1 MLDNLNWRLILTVSA
16 VLVVLY
22 YLLGNKENGVYESSR
37 QRAGEILDENG
48 VGIYENMASIEGEEP
63 IQVYDL
69 GMYDFPNT
77 NAFGTKEGAERL
89 NNASVRPEFSR
100 NPFPIAEGCT
110 DCPAKGRPNPSD
122 GNLHVCKCGL
132 PSKRMIDAYGG
143 SHFSLPH
150 MCSPCGGNVEEP
162 SNLGRWWK
170 RKGCSNPEAVGL
182 DLRPQCSRCGN

>member
-1 MLDNLNWRLILTVSA
+1 VVKKSLLIINETIMLDNLNWKLILTVTA

-22 YLLGNKENGVYESSR
+22 YVLGNNQQNTNQV
-37 QRAGEILDENG
+37 IH
-48 VGIYENMASIEGEEP
+48 ENMASVQGEEP
-63 IQVYDL
+63 LQVYDL

-77 NAFGTKEGAERL
+77 NAFGTTEGPERL
-89 NNASVRPEFSR
+89 NNASVRPEFSS

-110 DCPAKGRPNPSD
+110 GCPAKGCPNPAD

-132 PSKRMIDAYGG
+132 PSKRMIDAFGG

-150 MCSPCGGNVEEP
+150 MCAPCGGNVEEP

-170 RKGCSNPEAVGL
+170 RKGCSNPESVGL
-182 DLRPQCSRCGN
+182 DLRPGCSRCGN